1 MWLEKEEEST
11 DKEESKDLSSMLPLE
26 GDDEAKE
33 GKGLKVLSPSKL
45 LTWLPK
51 LLSQI
56 KAGNNSYKYY
66 ISCISIIKSIKK
78 FTTI

>member
-11 DKEESKDLSSMLPLE
+11 DKEESKDLPSMLPLE

-51 LLSQI
+51 LLSHI
-56 KAGNNSYKYY
+56 KAGNNSYKFKKWNQTNT
-66 ISCISIIKSIKK
+66 ISLVSA
-78 FTTI
+78 